1 MINPKDHPHST
12 PNRFSVRHELPK
24 IAMRKSYV
32 REGLDWRKGVNRL
45 QEVSSETE
53 ETSKAGTGHGE
64 SLVGTGSWDRGR
76 WRWGWNIGGSDG
88 STWGGGWD
96 SRWCWGG
103 SVGGWVHWCWGR
115 DYGGGVDGL
124 ADGARAVGDNDGR
137 GLGQG
142 VGVGVASN
150 GDDTT
155 GRADGG
161 VDINDLSGV
170 DNGVVGGVPSRDRGC
185 GSKDNGGD

>member
-24 IAMRKSYV
+24 IARRKSYV
-32 REGLDWRKGVNRL
+32 RDLLDWRKDVNRL

-115 DYGGGVDGL
+115 DTVNKSVNCCKTVLRNSMGYQVL
-124 ADGARAVGDNDGR
+124 
-137 GLGQG
+137 QY
-142 VGVGVASN
+142 
-150 GDDTT
+150 TT
-155 GRADGG
+155 E
-161 VDINDLSGV
+161 
-170 DNGVVGGVPSRDRGC
+170 VV
-185 GSKDNGGD
+185 